1 MSKIRKLC
9 TVSML
14 IAVSVV
20 LGAYLTVRIG
30 GGIKITF
37 KFVTVFMSA
46 YLFGPIVGGLVGL
59 LSDII
64 AFFLS
69 PTASFLPQVSAIEF
83 VYGFI
88 FGIMFYKKDMS
99 ILKIVICAAIQM
111 LIINLFGT
119 SYVLKG
125 FFGDKYSAAVLTR
138 LPTAILNTGI
148 QIVMLS
154 VLSKNNALRKAAKKI
169 GQF

>member
-1 MSKIRKLC
+1 
-9 TVSML
+9 
-14 IAVSVV
+14 
-20 LGAYLTVRIG
+20 
-30 GGIKITF
+30 
-37 KFVTVFMSA
+37 
-46 YLFGPIVGGLVGL
+46 
-59 LSDII
+59 
-64 AFFLS
+64 
-69 PTASFLPQVSAIEF
+69 
-83 VYGFI
+83 
-88 FGIMFYKKDMS
+88 MFYKKDMS

-125 FFGDKYSAAVLTR
+125 FFGGKYSAAVLTR

>member
-1 MSKIRKLC
+1 MSKIKKLC

-37 KFVTVFMSA
+37 KFITVFMSA
-46 YLFGPIVGGLVGL
+46 YLFGPLVGGAVGL
-59 LSDII
+59 ISDVI
-64 AFFLS
+64 AFLLS
-69 PTASFLPQVSAIEF
+69 PTASFLPQISAIEF

-88 FGIMFYKKDMS
+88 FGVMFHKKNIS
-99 ILKIVICAAIQM
+99 ILKIVICAAVQM
-111 LIINLFGT
+111 MIINLFGT

-125 FFGDKYSAAVLTR
+125 FFGDKYWTAVITR
-138 LPTAILNTGI
+138 LPTAILNAVI
-148 QIVMLS
+148 QIASLS
-154 VLSKNNALRKAAKKI
+154 VLSKNSALRKAADKI
-169 GQF
+169 GQL

>member
-1 MSKIRKLC
+1 MSKIKKLC

-64 AFFLS
+64 FLKS
-69 PTASFLPQVSAIEF
+69 DGFVSSAGKRNRICLRIYFRNNVLQKRHEHTQNRYMCGDADADYQF
-83 VYGFI
+83 IRHIICFKRLFRRQI
-88 FGIMFYKKDMS
+88 FGSGAD
-99 ILKIVICAAIQM
+99 
-111 LIINLFGT
+111 T
-119 SYVLKG
+119 SADGNFKHRNTDY
-125 FFGDKYSAAVLTR
+125 
-138 LPTAILNTGI
+138 TAFRF
-148 QIVMLS
+148 
-154 VLSKNNALRKAAKKI
+154 K
-169 GQF
+169 